1 MRIQVILLLINSG
14 VIIFTKLEKHFLKIF
29 MLSPCVCVHVLVV
42 GGALVH
48 EGKNVCRPEDDTNA
62 ENENH
67 NLNC

>member
-29 MLSPCVCVHVLVV
+29 MLSPCVCTCSCS

-62 ENENH
+62 ENDNH

>member
-14 VIIFTKLEKHFLKIF
+14 VIIFTRLEKHFLKIF

-48 EGKNVCRPEDDTNA
+48 EGKNV
-62 ENENH
+62 
-67 NLNC
+67 